1 MTLKKILKED
11 FEDIHNE
18 PIENYY
24 AGIKSEDNGSSIGR
38 WLNADCMESSKKAD
52 EKLKTL
58 YN

>member
-1 MTLKKILKED
+1 MKED